1 MKSLIKLENVSK
13 RFSSKAG
20 QLDVL
25 KNVNLDIAKGDCV
38 AIVGQSGSGK
48 STLLSIIGLLDSASE
63 GEYLLSD
70 TSVTSLSNYQLSTLR
85 NRNIGWIF
93 QNFNLVAELSVL
105 HNVILPLKYNK
116 SVKKADRVKLAMAQ
130 LALVG
135 LADKAAFYPDQL
147 SGGQQQRVA
156 IARALISNPDVL
168 LCDEPTGNLDSAMS
182 DQIMDLLMKL
192 HHLGTTLLVVT
203 HDSGVAQRCQRTIR
217 IRDGAVEH

>member
-13 RFSSKAG
+13 RFTSKAG

-25 KNVNLDIAKGDCV
+25 KNINLDIAKGDCV

-63 GEYLLSD
+63 GEYLLSE
-70 TSVTSLSNYQLSTLR
+70 TPVTSLSNYQLSILR

-93 QNFNLVAELSVL
+93 QNFNLVAELNVL
-105 HNVILPLKYNK
+105 DNVILPLKYNK
-116 SVKKADRVKLAMAQ
+116 SVNKADRVKLAMTQ
-130 LALVG
+130 LELVG

-156 IARALISNPDVL
+156 IARALVSSPDVL

-182 DQIMDLLMKL
+182 EQIMDLLMKL
-192 HHLGTTLLVVT
+192 HSLGTTLLVVT
-203 HDSGVAQRCQRTIR
+203 HDAGIAQRCQRSVR
-217 IRDGAVEH
+217 IRDGAVVS